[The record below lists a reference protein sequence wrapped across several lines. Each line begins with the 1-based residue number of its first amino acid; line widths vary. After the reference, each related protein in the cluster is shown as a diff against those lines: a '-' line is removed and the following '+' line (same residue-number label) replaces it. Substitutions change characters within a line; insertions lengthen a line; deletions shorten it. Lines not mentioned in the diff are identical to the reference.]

1 MYQITNN
8 LNELKQINK
17 TYNLNLTNTQ
27 IKDLIEN
34 KNKTLKEMGLIE
46 VGETIL
52 KKIMLTFIDSP
63 YIEKE
68 EYVETIEEL
77 TNIFYTYR
85 NEIKQLTDEEI
96 INYLKENYNENYNGA
111 LELLETLGLEKLKNE
126 LSTK

>member
-8 LNELKQINK
+8 LNELKKINK

-63 YIEKE
+63 YFEKE

-96 INYLKENYNENYNGA
+96 INYLKENYNETYNGS

-126 LSTK
+126 LYTK